1 MRVASRRRHP
11 HRRGVLHWS
20 DSISNSRR
28 RRTPGQQI
36 NLILPALNPMMASS
50 QTDTGDVRRVHLV
63 VVTEAF
69 RWHKVARTGG
79 RSHVTSRP
87 SPFATQVDNSW
98 ATWTDADPC
107 SGRTV
112 ISSFG
117 VTRLRT
123 SSIAANSCRLH
134 RPVCVRRFTPTQVS
148 NFGSRRRSR
157 SAPPCQFR
165 PRRSGTGR

>member
-87 SPFATQVDNSW
+87 SPFATQVDNS
-98 ATWTDADPC
+98 C
-107 SGRTV
+107 GRCGSGRRRCCRQRAGSL
-112 ISSFG
+112 ILIL
-117 VTRLRT
+117 RLFLDKMSEKRVANVGCLILARAKGPGLCT
-123 SSIAANSCRLH
+123 SQPNTDKPAAPLH
-134 RPVCVRRFTPTQVS
+134 H
-148 NFGSRRRSR
+148 
-157 SAPPCQFR
+157 A
-165 PRRSGTGR
+165 